1 MIFRNVNPNFHNL
14 RVRGGKYL
22 MAVQGFGR
30 PLVQKDYNMNENLLS
45 GSSIRSFTPD
55 TGDMS
60 SNANILEMGRIEKNS
75 ISNQTASRAA
85 TMALKKAG
93 LTVQQIDLIKLH
105 EAFAAQTLANMR
117 ELGITEKDYDR
128 VNVNGSCVSIGH
140 PLVATGARIL
150 ITLLN
155 EMRRRRSRYGMIAIC
170 GGGGMG
176 VSGIIERT

>member
-1 MIFRNVNPNFHNL
+1 MSN
-14 RVRGGKYL
+14 RVQ
-22 MAVQGFGR
+22 V
-30 PLVQKDYNMNENLLS
+30 LS
-45 GSSIRSFTPD
+45 RKSLGTLKAFAFSGADPRSAWK
-55 TGDMS
+55 S
-60 SNANILEMGRIEKNS
+60 
-75 ISNQTASRAA
+75 ASVAA

-93 LTVQQIDLIKLH
+93 LTVQQIDLIELH

-140 PLVATGARIL
+140 PLGATGARIL

-155 EMRRRRSRYGMIAIC
+155 EMRRRKSRYGMIAIC

-176 VSGIIERT
+176 VSGIIERA